1 VVVPNVVG
9 LTQSAATA
17 AITGANLVVGTVT
30 QQSSASVP
38 AGNVISQSPL
48 AAASVA
54 PGSAVSLVVST
65 GPAVDTQ
72 PPSAPLNLSGT
83 SSNTQVHL
91 AWQSSTDNVGVVG
104 YIIYRSKKAGVLGPQ
119 VATTSST
126 EWIDTAVAVADK
138 FTYAIKAY
146 DAAGNVSARSNWERV
161 TVR

>member
-1 VVVPNVVG
+1 
-9 LTQSAATA
+9 
-17 AITGANLVVGTVT
+17 
-30 QQSSASVP
+30 
-38 AGNVISQSPL
+38 
-48 AAASVA
+48 
-54 PGSAVSLVVST
+54 VSLVVST